1 MESSENFS
9 FFFFELVE
17 TKEINSVQSVQSKI
31 YPIMVLCAC
40 PEILNEKEEFIYVE
54 NAFSNLVKICHWLC
68 NLRQM
73 IKFECL
79 ITQKPEPHK

>member
-17 TKEINSVQSVQSKI
+17 TKEINSVQSVLSKI

-40 PEILNEKEEFIYVE
+40 PEILN
-54 NAFSNLVKICHWLC
+54 
-68 NLRQM
+68 
-73 IKFECL
+73 
-79 ITQKPEPHK
+79 